1 MKRTLT
7 DAAIRALKPPA
18 AGRIEITDAS
28 CRCLE
33 LRMTA
38 NGAKS
43 FAFRYRARGSRRTER
58 ITLGPYPDLS
68 LRNARIAADKL
79 RGQIVAG
86 KNPAGNKRE
95 VSARSFAALAERY
108 LTEHAR
114 RHKRTADKDARNL
127 RLHILPRWRD
137 RDFAGISRGDV
148 IALIERIV
156 SAGKPTLA
164 NHVHRLVSG
173 IFSFAMDVDLATA
186 NPAARLRKRGVERVK
201 TRTLTDTEIRLFW
214 NSVVEPPIPRIV
226 GLALRLVL
234 ATAVRPGEAAAM
246 AHGELE
252 FDEAGKPIGW
262 TIPAT
267 KSKNRRAHFVPLL
280 ALARNVVNEAMSL
293 ADGSPF
299 VFASR
304 SERGH
309 VANYRLASMMAR
321 LPALLPDSA
330 VSVESWR
337 ADPPTP
343 HDLRRTA
350 ATRLAAAGIPGED
363 VAAIL
368 GHARI
373 DVTGRHYDQYARA
386 DEKRRALDRW
396 SRILK
401 SIIEPAP
408 ASAVVALR
416 P

>member
-7 DAAIRALKPPA
+7 DAAIRGLEPPA
-18 AGRIEITDAS
+18 TGRIEIADGA

-33 LRMTA
+33 LRVTA

-68 LRNARIAADKL
+68 LRDARIKADKL

-86 KNPAGNKRE
+86 KNPAGHKRE
-95 VSARSFAALAERY
+95 ASTRSFAVLADRY

-127 RLHILPRWRD
+127 RLHVLPRWGE
-137 RDFAGISRGDV
+137 RDFSGITRGD
-148 IALIERIV
+148 V

-164 NHVHRLVSG
+164 NHVHALISG
-173 IFSFAMDVDLATA
+173 IFGFAMDADLASA
-186 NPAARLRKRGVERVK
+186 NPAARLRKRGAERVK
-201 TRTLTDTEIRLFW
+201 IRTLTDDEIRLFW
-214 NSVVEPPIPRIV
+214 RRIVEPPIPSAV

-234 ATAVRPGEAAAM
+234 ATGVRPGEAAEM
-246 AHGELE
+246 ARGELDE
-252 FDEAGKPIGW
+252 FDERGAPIGW
-262 TIPAT
+262 TIPPAR
-267 KSKNRRAHFVPLL
+267 SKNRRPHFVPLSPL
-280 ALARNVVNEAMSL
+280 ASAVITEAMALSDGALVFSARNYTL
-293 ADGSPF
+293 A
-299 VFASR
+299 A
-304 SERGH
+304 
-309 VANYRLASMMAR
+309 AMAR
-321 LPALLPDSA
+321 LATVLPEGEA
-330 VSVESWR
+330 GVKSWK

-343 HDLRRTA
+343 HDLRRTT
-350 ATRLAAAGIPGED
+350 ATKLAAAGVPGED

-368 GHARI
+368 GHVRA
-373 DVTGRHYDQYARA
+373 DVTGKHYDMYRRA

-401 SIIEPAP
+401 SIVEPAP
-408 ASAVVALR
+408 AGVVVALR